1 LHSIMDYAWSITRRV
16 ADGEIS
22 LAQIFDFAGLYAIRG
37 LSRVYTAIIGRKP
50 SVIMY
55 PIKMS
60 SPDVTTDVD
69 AYWSE
74 YTVNSMTFRTRWE
87 SDRYYEW
94 LVCDYPLLADYMEF
108 IGDRSGQV
116 VLDYGCGPG
125 NDIYRLLTKNLA
137 KKVVGIDVSY
147 KALELAGQRM
157 ALYKISPDRLELIR
171 IVDANT
177 TIPLADDSID
187 YINCAGVLHHT
198 SDPGKILSE
207 FYRVL
212 RPEAYGH
219 IMVYNEN
226 SLFFHLYLA
235 YRLMIIDG
243 KYNGMD
249 IKDAFSRSTDG
260 EECPLSRCYKH
271 AEFTAL
277 CRGVGFE
284 VDYIGGYFMRS
295 ELQLF
300 KKTTD
305 NAINDD
311 RLAPEHREFLR
322 GLKCD
327 AQGYPLYDDKHAG
340 IGGVYKIHKR

>member
-1 LHSIMDYAWSITRRV
+1 MNLHSIWSYTRSI
-16 ADGEIS
+16 ADGEIA
-22 LAQIFDFAGLYAIRG
+22 LAQILDFAGLYMTRR
-37 LSRVYTAIIGRKP
+37 LSRVYAVIIGRKP
-50 SVIMY
+50 PVTTV
-55 PIKMS
+55 PIRMC
-60 SPDVTTDVD
+60 SPDVTTAVD

-74 YTVNSMTFRTRWE
+74 HTVNSMTFRTKWE

-94 LVCDYPLLADYMEF
+94 LVRDYPLLADYMEF
-108 IGDRSGQV
+108 TGDRRGQV
-116 VLDYGCGPG
+116 ILDYGCGPG

-137 KKVVGIDVSY
+137 KKVVGIDVSC

-157 ALYKISPDRLELIR
+157 ALYKNDPGRLELIR
-171 IVDANT
+171 IVDANAA
-177 TIPLADDSID
+177 IPLADGSID

-198 SDPGKILSE
+198 SNPGKILFE

-212 RPEAYGH
+212 RPGAAGH

-226 SLFFHLYLA
+226 SIFFHLYLA
-235 YRLMIIDG
+235 YKVMIIDG
-243 KYNGMD
+243 KYAGMD

-271 AEFTAL
+271 EDFTAL
-277 CRGVGFE
+277 CRGAGFD
-284 VDYIGGYFMRS
+284 VDYVGGYFNRY

-300 KKTTD
+300 KKLAGKAKID
-305 NAINDD
+305 E

-322 GLKCD
+322 SLKCD
-327 AQGYPLYDDKHAG
+327 TQGYPVHGDKHAG